1 MSLLLLLLRLQFIK
15 FGSKWSL
22 KFLKA
27 SNRAENQKIPKIKS
41 KTSKGFQRFLYKK
54 HKYLLKLENYRKSK
68 SSLRKLNQTFQ
79 NVNFKPLNRN
89 STNFYE

>member
-1 MSLLLLLLRLQFIK
+1 MELRTK
-15 FGSKWSL
+15 T
-22 KFLKA
+22 FLKLKVK
-27 SNRAENQKIPKIKS
+27 RQKVS
-41 KTSKGFQRFLYKK
+41 EDFSKK

-68 SSLRKLNQTFQ
+68 SSLRKLNPTFQ

>member
-1 MSLLLLLLRLQFIK
+1 MLLRLQFIK
-15 FGSKWSL
+15 FGSKWRL

-27 SNRAENQKIPKIKS
+27 PNRAENQNIPKIQ
-41 KTSKGFQRFLYKK
+41 TSNVKRFPEISLKK
-54 HKYLLKLENYRKSK
+54 HKYLLKLENYRKSE
-68 SSLRKLNQTFQ
+68 SSLRKLNPTFQ